1 MTDRSSATDPPTGAL
16 GDVRPRVVL
25 VGPPGSGK
33 STVMR
38 ELSQRLGVPGRDT
51 DHDVEQR
58 AGKPIR
64 DVFVDDGEPYF
75 RELERDAVAVAVR
88 EHPGVLALGGGAVM
102 DPQTQQV
109 LADYAAGGGTV
120 VFLDVSLAQAVP
132 RVGLNASRPL
142 LMGQPR
148 AQWQA
153 LMEARRPVYSAVS
166 TAHVLT
172 DALTPAEV
180 AEQIAGLLADPAV
193 SPTPDPTPSS
203 TRPGE
208 DTDD

>member
-1 MTDRSSATDPPTGAL
+1 M
-16 GDVRPRVVL
+16 VL

-38 ELSQRLGVPGRDT
+38 ELSELLGVSGRDT

-64 DVFVDDGEPYF
+64 DIFVDDGESYF
-75 RELERDAVAVAVR
+75 RELEREAVAVAVR
-88 EHPGVLALGGGAVM
+88 EHPGVLALGGGAVL

-109 LADYAAGGGTV
+109 LAGYAADGGTV

-153 LMEARRPVYSAVS
+153 MMEVRRPVYSAVS

-172 DALTPAEV
+172 DALAPAEV
-180 AEQIAGLLADPAV
+180 AEQIAQLLADLPAG
-193 SPTPDPTPSS
+193 PTPSS
-203 TRPGE
+203 DPSGE
-208 DTDD
+208 DSDDH